1 MLYYLKNWSI
11 IFLSLTLVITLFHIN
26 ALIVDFNDHKN
37 EIVVPA
43 QGEETQ
49 RVCLSLSLMSKE
61 EIEDHEKTDMLEDLP
76 SKNT

>member
-1 MLYYLKNWSI
+1 MLNIFKNWTY
-11 IFLSLTLVITLFHIN
+11 IFLALTAVVTLFHVN
-26 ALIVDFNDHKN
+26 AIITDFEKQSN

-43 QGEETQ
+43 QAEETQ

-61 EIEDHEKTDMLEDLP
+61 EAEATDMLEDLP